1 MTKIKQVIQ
10 GGVEPDVFLCYC
22 GEYSYLRIS
31 RDEEDEQVY
40 VSIVGRPVTIG
51 ERLSAAWR
59 CLLGKEFYISNE
71 VIVDAKDLPALRKA
85 LTMGKKND

>member
-10 GGVEPDVFLCYC
+10 GNTEPDVFLCYC

-31 RDEEDEQVY
+31 KDDEYQQAY
-40 VSIVGRPVTIG
+40 VSIVGHPTSLK
-51 ERLSAAWR
+51 ERLVAAWR

-71 VIVDAKDLPALRKA
+71 VVIDGQDLPALRKA
-85 LTMGKKND
+85 LTMDKK